1 MRVCR
6 CGPNPDSTWFSSAA
20 DLPAEWDS
28 GLPSGHFLRR
38 ESLMVH
44 EGTNLNAVQAVYV
57 LWMDAGLL
65 LGRAAF
71 QVLKVQEEHLRSDEL
86 PAWQRQAWTLFRK
99 TLRPNLL
106 VAGHLFRH
114 DVQTVFFHPEVP
126 AFDAFTWYRH
136 VIRQAV
142 QKSHANAVM
151 VKEPPAALVPY
162 FMHHA
167 PEFILIRNDSSM
179 QMEIPESWNSV
190 RDYEK
195 SLKHKYAQRFRKLRQ
210 SWSKLEIKELNTEE
224 VRSASKEIYDLY
236 LQVTKNQPVRMGFL
250 SQSFLPELKRF
261 YGDELKVWC
270 VYEKGKM
277 IAFCSGWVHPKCF
290 DMFYI
295 GFDYER
301 NTELQLYFN
310 ILFFAIEQAIL
321 LRKPRLI
328 LGRTALEAKARVG
341 CRPQYLN
348 TFLYIP
354 NPLLRRVVASLQD
367 RFAESGSEWEQR
379 HPFKPAVEVAVEA

>member
-6 CGPNPDSTWFSSAA
+6 CGPDPDSRWFTRAEE
-20 DLPAEWDS
+20 LPAEWDS
-28 GLPSGHFLRR
+28 GLPAGHFLSRK
-38 ESLMVH
+38 SLQVH
-44 EGTNLNAVQAVYV
+44 EGTGLQAVRTLYV
-57 LWMDAGLL
+57 LWMDEGFM

-71 QVLKVQEEHLRSDEL
+71 QILEVQNEHLRAEAL
-86 PAWQRQAWTLFRK
+86 PGWQSKAWTLFRK
-99 TLRPNLL
+99 AIRPKLL

-114 DVQTVFFHPEVP
+114 DVQTVFFHPDVP

-136 VIRQAV
+136 VIQQAV
-142 QKSHANAVM
+142 QKSHAKAVM

-167 PEFILIRNDSSM
+167 PEYLLIRNDSSM
-179 QMEIPESWNSV
+179 QMEIPAAWSAI

-210 SWSKLEIKELNTEE
+210 SWSKLEVKELNADE
-224 VRSASKEIYDLY
+224 VRAASKEIYNLY
-236 LQVTKNQPVRMGFL
+236 LQVTKNQPVRMGYL
-250 SQSFLPELKRF
+250 SESFLPELKKF
-261 YGDELKVWC
+261 YGDELKVWA
-270 VYEKGKM
+270 VYEAGKM
-277 IAFCSGWVHPKCF
+277 IAFCSGWVHTDHF

-295 GFDYER
+295 GFDYDR

-310 ILFFAIEQAIL
+310 ILFFAIEQAIGL
-321 LRKPRLI
+321 GKSRLI

-354 NPLLRRVVASLQD
+354 NPVLRRVIASLQD